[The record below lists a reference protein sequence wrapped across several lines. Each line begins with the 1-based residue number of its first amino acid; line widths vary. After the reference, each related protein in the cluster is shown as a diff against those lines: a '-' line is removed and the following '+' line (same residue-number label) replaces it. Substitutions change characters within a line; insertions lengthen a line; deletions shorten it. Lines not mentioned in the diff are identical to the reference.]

1 VHPVTPKKEI
11 IYAKRVLVAVDDSPR
26 ATAVFDAGA
35 EYARKFGAEL
45 YLFQTLTI
53 PPEYPPAAV
62 CSEEDHLPAH
72 LIEIAKQQ
80 LSDIAKRA
88 PDIVVAKTIITFGL
102 PGQMILEEAE
112 KLQVDLIVLGSHG
125 YRGWDRVLGTTA
137 ATIANRSTR
146 NVLVIH
152 AGPSNSKRQTET
164 SVSKL

>member
-1 VHPVTPKKEI
+1 VHPVTQKKEPTHT
-11 IYAKRVLVAVDDSPR
+11 KRILVAVDDSPR

-53 PPEYPPAAV
+53 PPEFPAAAV
-62 CSEEDHLPAH
+62 YSEEDQLPAH
-72 LIEIAKQQ
+72 LIEIAKRQ
-80 LSDIAKRA
+80 LGDIAKRA
-88 PDIVVAKTIITFGL
+88 PDIAIAKTVITFGL

-112 KLQVDLIVLGSHG
+112 KLRVDLIVLGSHG

-146 NVLVIH
+146 NVLVVH
-152 AGPSNSKRQTET
+152 AGPSNSKKQTET
-164 SVSKL
+164 RHSKL